1 MQLDQKRILI
11 KWQQKNRGNRKL
23 TDAIDQLI
31 LDLENSEFTSYIDL
45 LKERKDADQVHN
57 QGVFFLNIE
66 NDRVLLAIKFKENRA
81 IVLWIGTH
89 RDYEKIFRNNK
100 TTIEKW
106 LRSKGHIH

>member
-11 KWQQKNRGNRKL
+11 KWQQKKRGNRKL

-31 LDLENSEFTSYIDL
+31 RDLERSPFTSYIDL
-45 LKERKDADQVHN
+45 LKERKDADQVHKDI
-57 QGVFFLNIE
+57 FFFNIE
-66 NDRVLLAIKFKENRA
+66 NDRVLLAIKFQANRA

-89 RDYEKIFRNNK
+89 SNYEKLFKNNK